1 MDAAGWMEPLLMY
14 GPLLAGVLF
23 FYAVRR
29 HRAGVSAVETI
40 TDSRQAGLMLPVS
53 LHPLI
58 DPAKCLGCGA
68 CVDACPEKNVLGL
81 IHGKAVMITPAAC
94 IGHGAC
100 KQACPLDAITLVFG
114 TEERGVELP
123 YVSPEFET
131 NVPGL
136 FVAGELGGMGLIR
149 NGIEQGKQAVDS
161 IARYVKDEPELED
174 VLDLVIV
181 GAGPAGISATLR
193 ARELGLRSETLEQES
208 LGGTVAHYPRGKLV
222 MTAPVDLPIY
232 GKVKMRETTKEA
244 LLALWRDVID
254 RTRIQIQYGERVE
267 RVKREPDGL
276 FRVDAATMR
285 LHARAVLLAIGRR
298 GTPQKLGVSGEE
310 LSKVV
315 YRLVDAHQY
324 AGKHVLVIG
333 GGDSALEAAW
343 SLADVPGADV
353 TLSYRG
359 SSFYRAKAANRER
372 VQKAE
377 RERRLTVLLES
388 KVVGIGEDEVE
399 LQTKGGA
406 ISIENDAVIICTG
419 GILPTDFLRSIGI
432 QIETKRGTR

>member
-1 MDAAGWMEPLLMY
+1 MEPLFMY
-14 GPLLAGVLF
+14 GPLLAGVLL

-29 HRAGVSAVETI
+29 HRTGLSAVEAI
-40 TDSRQAGLMLPVS
+40 TDSREAGLMMPAS

-68 CVDACPEKNVLGL
+68 CVDACPEKHVLGL
-81 IHGKAVMITPAAC
+81 IHGKAVMVTPSAC

-100 KQACPLDAITLVFG
+100 KLACPLDAITLVFG
-114 TEERGVELP
+114 TEERGVDLP
-123 YVSPEFET
+123 YVSPDFET

-136 FVAGELGGMGLIR
+136 YVAGELGGMGLIR
-149 NGIEQGKQAVDS
+149 NGIEQGKQAVDA
-161 IARYVKDEPELED
+161 IERGVERGFDD

-208 LGGTVAHYPRGKLV
+208 LGGTVAHYPRGKIV

-232 GKVKMRETTKEA
+232 GKVKMRETTKES

-254 RTRIQIQYGERVE
+254 RTGIQIHYGERVDRIE
-267 RVKREPDGL
+267 RDREGI
-276 FRVDAATMR
+276 FRVDGATMR
-285 LHARAVLLAIGRR
+285 IHARAVLLAIGRR

-315 YRLVDAHQY
+315 YRLVDAEQY
-324 AGKHVLVIG
+324 GGKHVLVVG

-343 SLADVPGADV
+343 SLADVPGVDV
-353 TLSYRG
+353 TISYRG
-359 SSFYRAKAANRER
+359 ASFYRAKGANREKVR
-372 VQKAE
+372 KAE
-377 RERRLTVLLES
+377 REGRLSVLLES

-399 LQTKGGA
+399 LQTKSGSV
-406 ISIENDAVIICTG
+406 SIDNDAVIVCTG
-419 GILPTDFLRSIGI
+419 GILPTDFLRAIGI
-432 QIETKRGTR
+432 QIETKRGTQ